1 MVDLKMVEV
10 DVKSI
15 ERSLLKDKFPEEA
28 EQIIGVDGLSDY
40 ETKLLNK
47 CIHHNPINDDEFKD
61 LKRLLNDYRPYI
73 QKYKPKETLE
83 AVDKTNRIIRTEQDF
98 LDMVDNTH
106 NELHINIP
114 FEGELYPVDLEIL
127 PLDDSRMI
135 GQLSQHVDLFKGLE
149 PDDILLFNEAQQGK
163 ELDDHEQAIVDKLT
177 REIEERAS
185 ENRMEQI
192 NDLLASQTR
201 LKGST
206 ADYDTRLKFWKK
218 FNFQAKFAIYFKVE
232 DILGLNESVTEKLFR
247 DD

>member
-1 MVDLKMVEV
+1 MVEV
-10 DVKSI
+10 DVKAI

-47 CIHHNPINDDEFKD
+47 CIHHNPIDDDEFKD

-73 QKYKPKETLE
+73 SKYKPNETLE
-83 AVDKTNRIIRTEQDF
+83 AVDKTKRIIQTEQDF

-114 FEGELYPVDLEIL
+114 FQGELYPVDLEIL
-127 PLDDSRMI
+127 PLEDSRMI
-135 GQLSQHVDLFKGLE
+135 RQLSQHVDLFKGLE

-163 ELDDHEQAIVDKLT
+163 ELDEKERAIVDKIT

-192 NDLLASQTR
+192 DDLLASQTK
-201 LKGST
+201 LKGSD

-232 DILGLNESVTEKLFR
+232 DILGLNEDITNRLFR
-247 DD
+247 DE

>member
-1 MVDLKMVEV
+1 MVGV
-10 DVKSI
+10 DVKAI

-47 CIHHNPINDDEFKD
+47 CIHHNPIDDDEFKD

-73 QKYKPKETLE
+73 SKYKPNETLE
-83 AVDKTNRIIRTEQDF
+83 AVDKTKRIIQTEQDF

-114 FEGELYPVDLEIL
+114 FQGELYPVDLEIL
-127 PLDDSRMI
+127 PLEDSRMI
-135 GQLSQHVDLFKGLE
+135 RQLSQHVDLFKGLE
-149 PDDILLFNEAQQGK
+149 PDDILLFNDAQQGK
-163 ELDDHEQAIVDKLT
+163 ELDEKEQAIVDKLT
-177 REIEERAS
+177 LEIEERAS

-206 ADYDTRLKFWKK
+206 ADYDTRLKFWQR

-232 DILGLNESVTEKLFR
+232 DILGLNEDITNRLFR
-247 DD
+247 DE

>member
-1 MVDLKMVEV
+1 MVEV

-201 LKGST
+201 LKDST

>member
-1 MVDLKMVEV
+1 MVEI
-10 DVKSI
+10 DVKAI

-28 EQIIGVDGLSDY
+28 GQIIGVEGLSDY

-61 LKRLLNDYRPYI
+61 LKRLLNDYRPYLNT
-73 QKYKPKETLE
+73 YKPKETLE
-83 AVDKTNRIIRTEQDF
+83 AVDKTKRIIRTEQDF

-114 FEGELYPVDLEIL
+114 FQGELYPVDLEIL
-127 PLDDSRMI
+127 PLEDSRMI
-135 GQLSQHVDLFKGLE
+135 NQLTNHVDLFKGLE

-163 ELDDHEQAIVDKLT
+163 RELTDEEQRIVDKLT

-185 ENRMEQI
+185 ESRMENI

-201 LKGST
+201 LKDST
-206 ADYDTRLKFWKK
+206 ADYETRLKFWQR

-232 DILGLNESVTEKLFR
+232 DILGLNEDITNRLFR
-247 DD
+247 DDG

>member
-1 MVDLKMVEV
+1 MVGV
-10 DVKSI
+10 DVKAI

-47 CIHHNPINDDEFKD
+47 CIHHNPIDDDEFKD

-73 QKYKPKETLE
+73 SKYKPNETLE
-83 AVDKTNRIIRTEQDF
+83 AVDKTKRIIQTEQDF

-114 FEGELYPVDLEIL
+114 FQGELYPVDLEIL
-127 PLDDSRMI
+127 PLEDSRMI
-135 GQLSQHVDLFKGLE
+135 RQLSQHVDLFKGLE
-149 PDDILLFNEAQQGK
+149 PDEILLFNDAQQGK
-163 ELDDHEQAIVDKLT
+163 ELDEKERAIVDKIT

-192 NDLLASQTR
+192 DDLLASQTK

-206 ADYDTRLKFWKK
+206 ADYQTRLQFWKK

-232 DILGLNESVTEKLFR
+232 DILGLNEDITNRLFR
-247 DD
+247 DE